1 MVLELINKYEI
12 ETQEK
17 LCQLLKESGYDVTQA
32 TISRDIK
39 ELQLVK
45 TMSPSGKYKYVQHRE
60 EGPISNR
67 FVKIFKETILSVDAA
82 GNIIVIKTL
91 SGCANA
97 AAEAIDSLN
106 VDHIVGSV
114 AGDNTILVVIEDT
127 KYIPELMA
135 KFKEVF
141 GELARHAEDAGVKL
155 AIENCP
161 MGGRWGNNTCNIGF
175 NPKAWDMMFNE
186 VPSPALGLEW

>member
-1 MVLELINKYEI
+1 MRYSRQNMVLELINKYEI

-17 LCQLLKESGYDVTQA
+17 LCQLLKEAGFDVTQA

-45 TMSPSGKYKYVQHRE
+45 AMSPSGKYKYVQHKE

-114 AGDNTILVVIEDT
+114 AGDNTILIVIEDT
-127 KYIPELMA
+127 KYIPELLER
-135 KFKEVF
+135 FKE
-141 GELARHAEDAGVKL
+141 LL
-155 AIENCP
+155 
-161 MGGRWGNNTCNIGF
+161 
-175 NPKAWDMMFNE
+175 
-186 VPSPALGLEW
+186 